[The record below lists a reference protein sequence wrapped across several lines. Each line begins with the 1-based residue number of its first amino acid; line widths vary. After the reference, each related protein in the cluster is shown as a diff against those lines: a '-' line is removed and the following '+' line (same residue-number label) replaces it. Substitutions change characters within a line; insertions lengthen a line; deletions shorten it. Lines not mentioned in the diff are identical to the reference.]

1 METIIVT
8 LQNGKKLEYKKG
20 IKLYEVL
27 ENLKNDLPFDILIA
41 KYHNEFIN
49 YNDSLTKNGTLEL
62 FDINTSLGNR
72 TYERALTIVFKTAV
86 YEVLGPDT
94 KVIVRHSLDKGIYI
108 DIDKK
113 ITKDK
118 LELIKVVMKDKI
130 AKQIPFTK
138 IETTIQEATE
148 YFKNIKRKDLVKTL
162 FYNKSNYIT
171 LYKFENTYHYVL
183 GLLPND
189 SGVLKYFDLT
199 LLEGKGI
206 VLRYPSIYNN
216 GKIVK
221 YTHHDNLFNSLE
233 EYAEWGKILNIN
245 NLGDLNDSI
254 VNTKPGEL
262 INLSESIQD
271 YKLLKIA
278 ETIKQKSK
286 DIKIILMS
294 GPSSSGKTT
303 TARKLSL
310 YLKTLGLNPIALSL
324 DDYFLDREDTPLDEN
339 GNYDFESLRAID
351 TKLFNNQISK
361 MLKGSKVITPTFDFV
376 KGKKTFKNAIKLEEK
391 DILIIEGLHCL
402 NDTLL
407 ESIPRKN
414 KYKIYISPLPFLNI
428 DNDNRISMT
437 DLRLLRRMVRDNR
450 VRGYSPSQTLKSWS
464 DVRKGEEKYIFP
476 FQDEADTI
484 FNSTLAYELAVL
496 KTYAEPLLFTVQEDD
511 PEYDTALRLLQLL
524 KFVLP
529 MPSQDVPS
537 VSILREFI
545 GGSYF
550 ER

>member
-8 LQNGKKLEYKKG
+8 LQNGKKLEYKKS

-41 KYHNEFIN
+41 KYRNEFIN

-233 EYAEWGKILNIN
+233 EYAEWGRILNIN

-278 ETIKQKSK
+278 EVIKQKSK
-286 DIKIILMS
+286 DIKIVLMS
-294 GPSSSGKTT
+294 GPSSSGK
-303 TARKLSL
+303 KI
-310 YLKTLGLNPIALSL
+310 G
-324 DDYFLDREDTPLDEN
+324 
-339 GNYDFESLRAID
+339 RAH
-351 TKLFNNQISK
+351 
-361 MLKGSKVITPTFDFV
+361 V
-376 KGKKTFKNAIKLEEK
+376 
-391 DILIIEGLHCL
+391 
-402 NDTLL
+402 
-407 ESIPRKN
+407 
-414 KYKIYISPLPFLNI
+414 
-428 DNDNRISMT
+428 
-437 DLRLLRRMVRDNR
+437 
-450 VRGYSPSQTLKSWS
+450 
-464 DVRKGEEKYIFP
+464 
-476 FQDEADTI
+476 
-484 FNSTLAYELAVL
+484 
-496 KTYAEPLLFTVQEDD
+496 
-511 PEYDTALRLLQLL
+511 
-524 KFVLP
+524 
-529 MPSQDVPS
+529 
-537 VSILREFI
+537 
-545 GGSYF
+545 
-550 ER
+550 

>member
-41 KYHNEFIN
+41 KYRNEFIN

-86 YEVLGPDT
+86 YEVLGADT

-233 EYAEWGKILNIN
+233 EYAEWGRILNIN

-324 DDYFLDREDTPLDEN
+324 DDYFLDREETPLDEN

-351 TKLFNNQISK
+351 IKLFNNQISK

-402 NDTLL
+402 NDALL

-450 VRGYSPSQTLKSWS
+450 VRGYSPSQTLKSWA

>member
-1 METIIVT
+1 METIIIT
-8 LQNGKKLEYKKG
+8 LQNGKKIEYKKG

-27 ENLKNDLPFDILIA
+27 ENLKNDLPFDVLIA
-41 KYHNEFIN
+41 KYRNEFIN
-49 YNDSLTKNGTLEL
+49 YNESLTKNGTLEL
-62 FDINTSLGNR
+62 FDINTTLGNR
-72 TYERALTIVFKTAV
+72 IYERALTIVFKMSV
-86 YEVLGPDT
+86 YEVLGADT

-199 LLEGKGI
+199 LLDGKGI

-233 EYAEWGKILNIN
+233 EYAEWGRILNIN

-278 ETIKQKSK
+278 EAIKQKSK
-286 DIKIILMS
+286 DIKIVLMS

-361 MLKGSKVITPTFDFV
+361 ILKGSKVITPTFDFV
-376 KGKKTFKNAIKLEEK
+376 KGKKTFKNTIKLEEK

-402 NDTLL
+402 NDALL
-407 ESIPRKN
+407 ESVPRKN

-450 VRGYSPSQTLKSWS
+450 VRGYSPSQTLKSWA

-476 FQDEADTI
+476 YQDEADTI

>member
-41 KYHNEFIN
+41 KYRNEFIN

-86 YEVLGPDT
+86 YEVLGADT

-199 LLEGKGI
+199 LLEGKGV

-233 EYAEWGKILNIN
+233 EYAEWGRILNIN

-286 DIKIILMS
+286 DIKIVLMS

-402 NDTLL
+402 NDALL

>member
-8 LQNGKKLEYKKG
+8 LQNGKKLEYKKS

-41 KYHNEFIN
+41 KYRNEFIN

-86 YEVLGPDT
+86 YEVLGADT

-233 EYAEWGKILNIN
+233 EYAEWGRILNIN

-286 DIKIILMS
+286 DIKIVLMS

-402 NDTLL
+402 NDALL

-450 VRGYSPSQTLKSWS
+450 VRGYSPSQTLKSWA

>member
-41 KYHNEFIN
+41 KYRNEFIN

-86 YEVLGPDT
+86 YEALGPDT

-199 LLEGKGI
+199 LLEGKGV

-233 EYAEWGKILNIN
+233 EYAEWGRILNIN

-286 DIKIILMS
+286 DIKIVLMS

-402 NDTLL
+402 NDALL

-450 VRGYSPSQTLKSWS
+450 VRGYSPSQTLKSWA

>member
-41 KYHNEFIN
+41 KYRNEFIN

-86 YEVLGPDT
+86 YEVLGADT

-199 LLEGKGI
+199 LLEGKGV

-233 EYAEWGKILNIN
+233 EYAEWGRILNIN

-286 DIKIILMS
+286 DIKIVLMS

-402 NDTLL
+402 NDALL

-450 VRGYSPSQTLKSWS
+450 VRGYSPSQTLKSWA

>member
-8 LQNGKKLEYKKG
+8 LKDGRKLEYKKG

-27 ENLKNDLPFDILIA
+27 ENVKNSLDFDVLIA
-41 KYHNEFIN
+41 KYRNEFIG
-49 YNDSLTKNGTLEL
+49 YNDALTKNGTLEL
-62 FDINTSLGNR
+62 YDINTPLGNR
-72 TYERALTIVFKTAV
+72 IYEKALTIVFKLSV
-86 YEVLGPDT
+86 YEVLGDDT
-94 KVIVRHSLDKGIYI
+94 KVIVKHSIDKGIFL

-113 ITKDK
+113 ISKDK
-118 LELIKVVMKDKI
+118 LELIKTTMKDKI
-130 AKQIPFTK
+130 KKQLPFTRV
-138 IETTIQEATE
+138 ETTIQEATE
-148 YFKNIKRKDLVKTL
+148 YFKNIKRKDIVKTL
-162 FYNKSNYIT
+162 FYDKSNYVS
-171 LYKFENTYHYVL
+171 LYKFENTYHYVM

-199 LLEGKGI
+199 LLEGKGV

-216 GKIVK
+216 GKVVK

-233 EYAEWGKILNIN
+233 EYSEWGRILNIN
-245 NLGDLNDSI
+245 NLGDLNDAI

-278 ETIKQKSK
+278 EAIKEKSK

-310 YLKTLGLNPIALSL
+310 YLKTLGLNPIPLSL
-324 DDYFLDREDTPLDEN
+324 DDYFLDREETPLDEN

-351 TKLFNNQISK
+351 IKLFNSQISK
-361 MLKGSKVITPTFDFV
+361 LLKGSKVITPTFDFI
-376 KGKKTFKNAIKLEEK
+376 KGKKIFKNTVELKEK
-391 DILIIEGLHCL
+391 DILIIEGLHYL
-402 NDTLL
+402 NDSLL
-407 ESIPRKN
+407 EEIPRKN

-450 VRGYSPSQTLKSWS
+450 VRGYSPSQTLKSWA

-476 FQDEADTI
+476 YQDEADTI

-496 KTYAEPLLFTVQEDD
+496 KTYAEPLLYTVKEDE

-524 KFVLP
+524 NFVLP
-529 MPSQDVPS
+529 MPSQEVPS
-537 VSILREFI
+537 ISILREFI

>member
-41 KYHNEFIN
+41 KYRNEFIN

-72 TYERALTIVFKTAV
+72 TYERALTIVFKMAV
-86 YEVLGPDT
+86 YEVLGADT

-233 EYAEWGKILNIN
+233 EYAEWGRILNIN

-278 ETIKQKSK
+278 EAIKQKSK
-286 DIKIILMS
+286 DTKIILMS

-324 DDYFLDREDTPLDEN
+324 DDYFLDREETPLDEN

-402 NDTLL
+402 NDALL

-450 VRGYSPSQTLKSWS
+450 VRGYSPSQTLKSWA

-511 PEYDTALRLLQLL
+511 PEYDTAIRLLQLL

>member
-41 KYHNEFIN
+41 KYRNEFIN

-86 YEVLGPDT
+86 YEVLGADT

-233 EYAEWGKILNIN
+233 EYAEWGRILNIN

-286 DIKIILMS
+286 DIKIVLMS

-402 NDTLL
+402 NDALL

-450 VRGYSPSQTLKSWS
+450 VRGYSPSQTLKSWA

-529 MPSQDVPS
+529 MPSKDVPS

>member
-8 LQNGKKLEYKKG
+8 LKDGRKLEYKKG

-27 ENLKNDLPFDILIA
+27 ENVKNSLDFDVLIA
-41 KYHNEFIN
+41 KYRNEFIG
-49 YNDSLTKNGTLEL
+49 YNDALTKNGTLEL
-62 FDINTSLGNR
+62 YDINTPLGNR
-72 TYERALTIVFKTAV
+72 IYEKALTIVFKLSV
-86 YEVLGPDT
+86 YEVLGDDT
-94 KVIVRHSLDKGIYI
+94 KVIVKHSIDKGIFL

-113 ITKDK
+113 ISKDK
-118 LELIKVVMKDKI
+118 LELIKTTMKDKI
-130 AKQIPFTK
+130 KKQLPFTRV
-138 IETTIQEATE
+138 ETTIQEATE
-148 YFKNIKRKDLVKTL
+148 YFKNIKRKDIVKTL
-162 FYNKSNYIT
+162 FYDKSNYVS
-171 LYKFENTYHYVL
+171 LYKFENTYHYVM

-199 LLEGKGI
+199 LLEGKGV

-216 GKIVK
+216 GKVVK

-233 EYAEWGKILNIN
+233 EYSEWGRILNIN
-245 NLGDLNDSI
+245 NLGDLNDAI

-278 ETIKQKSK
+278 EAIKEKSK

-310 YLKTLGLNPIALSL
+310 YLKTLGLNPIPLSL
-324 DDYFLDREDTPLDEN
+324 DDYFLDREETPLDEN

-351 TKLFNNQISK
+351 IKLFNSQISK
-361 MLKGSKVITPTFDFV
+361 LLKGSKVITPTFDFI
-376 KGKKTFKNAIKLEEK
+376 KGKKIFKNTVELKEK

-402 NDTLL
+402 NDSLL
-407 ESIPRKN
+407 EEIPRKN

-450 VRGYSPSQTLKSWS
+450 VRGYSPSQTLKSWA

-476 FQDEADTI
+476 YQDEADTI

-496 KTYAEPLLFTVQEDD
+496 KTYAEPLLYTVKEDE

-524 KFVLP
+524 NFVLP
-529 MPSQDVPS
+529 MPSQEVPS
-537 VSILREFI
+537 ISILREFI

>member
-8 LQNGKKLEYKKG
+8 LQNGKKLEYKKD

-27 ENLKNDLPFDILIA
+27 ENLKDDLPFDILIA
-41 KYHNEFIN
+41 KYRNEFIN

-72 TYERALTIVFKTAV
+72 TYERALTIVFKMAV
-86 YEVLGPDT
+86 YEVLGADT

-233 EYAEWGKILNIN
+233 EYAEWGRILNIN

-278 ETIKQKSK
+278 EAIKQKSK

-324 DDYFLDREDTPLDEN
+324 DDYFLDREETPLDEN

-402 NDTLL
+402 NDALL

-450 VRGYSPSQTLKSWS
+450 VRGYSPSQTLKSWA

>member
-41 KYHNEFIN
+41 KYRNEFIN

-86 YEVLGPDT
+86 YEVLGADT

-233 EYAEWGKILNIN
+233 EYAEWGRILNIN

-324 DDYFLDREDTPLDEN
+324 DDYFLDREETPLDEN

-402 NDTLL
+402 NDALL

-450 VRGYSPSQTLKSWS
+450 VRGYSPSQTLKSWA

>member
-8 LQNGKKLEYKKG
+8 LQNGKKLEYKRS

-41 KYHNEFIN
+41 KYRNEFIN

-86 YEVLGPDT
+86 YEVLGADT

-233 EYAEWGKILNIN
+233 EYAEWGRILNIN

-402 NDTLL
+402 NDALL

-450 VRGYSPSQTLKSWS
+450 VRGYSPSQTLKSWA